1 MRIII
6 SLLISIICSAVSFAQ
21 QQAVGL
27 YMINGDT
34 ETAMTPIK
42 YKNIKISGTF
52 SKTARLEF
60 ADAKSQNRFTGTAKF
75 KFVFGAVDAYHSMT
89 HYMFAPMYSVNDFG
103 IAQFEV
109 NSSKRIMT
117 INIISE
123 KEEGNFET
131 DDNPTNAINGKGSN
145 VNVHFNPESNPDIP
159 TLNRKTGR
167 VGNKKRPSQ
176 VGLAH
181 EMIHGDRSMRGV
193 AIEYSESESYSYI
206 NNRGQR
212 VMETLS
218 KEEAATVGLNH
229 VKKNDITENDIRKD
243 QGLNPR
249 GAY

>member
-1 MRIII
+1 MGNIQKLTDDKVVFSTQKDGSVR
-6 SLLISIICSAVSFAQ
+6 
-21 QQAVGL
+21 
-27 YMINGDT
+27 
-34 ETAMTPIK
+34 
-42 YKNIKISGTF
+42 IKIASLGKGNKSAGT
-52 SKTARLEF
+52 RLI
-60 ADAKSQNRFTGTAKF
+60 RR
-75 KFVFGAVDAYHSMT
+75 
-89 HYMFAPMYSVNDFG
+89 
-103 IAQFEV
+103 I

-167 VGNKKRPSQ
+167 VSNKKRPSQ

-193 AIEYSESESYSYI
+193 AIEYSESESYSYM

>member
-1 MRIII
+1 
-6 SLLISIICSAVSFAQ
+6 
-21 QQAVGL
+21 
-27 YMINGDT
+27 
-34 ETAMTPIK
+34 
-42 YKNIKISGTF
+42 
-52 SKTARLEF
+52 
-60 ADAKSQNRFTGTAKF
+60 
-75 KFVFGAVDAYHSMT
+75 
-89 HYMFAPMYSVNDFG
+89 
-103 IAQFEV
+103 
-109 NSSKRIMT
+109 MT

-167 VGNKKRPSQ
+167 VSN
-176 VGLAH
+176 
-181 EMIHGDRSMRGV
+181 
-193 AIEYSESESYSYI
+193 SYM

>member
-1 MRIII
+1 
-6 SLLISIICSAVSFAQ
+6 
-21 QQAVGL
+21 
-27 YMINGDT
+27 MINGDT

-109 NSSKRIMT
+109 NSSKRIMS

-131 DDNPTNAINGKGSN
+131 DDNPTNAINGKRSN

-167 VGNKKRPSQ
+167 VSNKKRPSQ

-193 AIEYSESESYSYI
+193 AIEYSESESYSYM

>member
-1 MRIII
+1 
-6 SLLISIICSAVSFAQ
+6 
-21 QQAVGL
+21 
-27 YMINGDT
+27 
-34 ETAMTPIK
+34 
-42 YKNIKISGTF
+42 
-52 SKTARLEF
+52 
-60 ADAKSQNRFTGTAKF
+60 
-75 KFVFGAVDAYHSMT
+75 
-89 HYMFAPMYSVNDFG
+89 
-103 IAQFEV
+103 
-109 NSSKRIMT
+109 MT

-167 VGNKKRPSQ
+167 VSNKKRPSQ

-193 AIEYSESESYSYI
+193 AIEYSESESYSYM

-218 KEEAATVGLNH
+218 KEEAATVVLNH